1 MEIKDYLPKRIRDRV
16 VRVDVDADFDYN
28 KNRSVQH
35 YFITLDDWTKFD
47 ATTIKELKEIAKR
60 IESKSK

>member
-16 VRVDVDADFDYN
+16 TRVDVEPDFDYN

-35 YFITLDDWTKFD
+35 YFIALDDGTGFN
-47 ATTIKELKEIAKR
+47 ATTIKELKEVAKK
-60 IESKSK
+60 IL

>member
-16 VRVDVDADFDYN
+16 VRVDVDVDFDYD

-35 YFITLDDWTKFD
+35 YFITLNDGTRFD
-47 ATTIKELKEIAKR
+47 ATTIKELKEIAKK
-60 IESKSK
+60 IM

>member
-28 KNRSVQH
+28 KNRSIQH
-35 YFITLDDWTKFD
+35 YFITLDDGTEFD
-47 ATTIKELKEIAKR
+47 ATTIKELKETAKK
-60 IESKSK
+60 IM